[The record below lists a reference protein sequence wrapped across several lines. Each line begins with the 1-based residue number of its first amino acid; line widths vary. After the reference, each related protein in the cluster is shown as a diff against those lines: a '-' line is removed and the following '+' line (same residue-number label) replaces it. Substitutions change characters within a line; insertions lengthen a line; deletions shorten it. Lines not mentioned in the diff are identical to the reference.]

1 MGTNSGAYELNHEC
15 ASTHQS
21 ELLCCCEP
29 FLNGTFCDYVISLD
43 NYSLFRRDRGS
54 NGGGLTKINYHCSGR
69 SNLEFKILKCIWLEI
84 KLQHNKPFIVLYI

>member
-21 ELLCCCEP
+21 KLLCCCEP

-43 NYSLFRRDRGS
+43 NYSLFRRDRV
-54 NGGGLTKINYHCSGR
+54 LTVEDWQKSITIVAVD
-69 SNLEFKILKCIWLEI
+69 LILNSV
-84 KLQHNKPFIVLYI
+84 H